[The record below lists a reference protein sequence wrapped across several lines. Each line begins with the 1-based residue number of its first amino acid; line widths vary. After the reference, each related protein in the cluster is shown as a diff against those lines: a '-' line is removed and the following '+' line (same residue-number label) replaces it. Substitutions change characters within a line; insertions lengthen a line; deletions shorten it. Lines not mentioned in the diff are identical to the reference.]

1 MSGSASA
8 GRGVCA
14 FVLTRNRKAL
24 LLECLRAL
32 RSQTRPVEQIIVLDN
47 ASTDGTEATLR
58 REGVLDWPEL
68 SFHRSPENTGGAGGF
83 ARGVALGVQA
93 DREWIWLM
101 DDDAEPRPD
110 ALARLVGAPP
120 AQDPSVVALCSSV
133 VHPDGEI
140 DVQHRCQMGR
150 FIRPMALDAYEPGH
164 YRPVECASF
173 VGFMVRTSVARNIEL
188 PRAEFFIAY
197 DDAEYSLR
205 VRGRGEIRLVPESVL
220 VHKLAIG
227 GGSATRRSRLWN
239 RVLRLNYTS
248 VPWDGFWK
256 QLYALRNF
264 MWIKHQHGEVGS
276 LAFAGLTLTYVLK
289 SLLYDA
295 GPLRRVIWIIR
306 YALRGRRGD
315 FSGPT
320 PEDWR
325 QIAAAG

>member
-1 MSGSASA
+1 V
-8 GRGVCA
+8 R
-14 FVLTRNRKAL
+14 AL
-24 LLECLRAL
+24 LD
-32 RSQTRPVEQIIVLDN
+32 QTCRVDRIVILDN
-47 ASTDGTEATLR
+47 ASTDDTRGLLAA
-58 REGVLDWPEL
+58 EGLLDHPGIRFERL
-68 SFHRSPENTGGAGGF
+68 EENRGGAGGY
-83 ARGVALGVQA
+83 AEGLRLCAQEEM
-93 DREWIWLM
+93 DWIWLM
-101 DDDAEPRPD
+101 DDDAEPRAD
-110 ALARLVGAPP
+110 ALQRALEAPP
-120 AQDPSVVALCSSV
+120 AADERTAVMCSRVLDPS
-133 VHPDGEI
+133 GEI
-140 DVQHRCQMGR
+140 EPLHRCRMGR
-150 FIRPMALDAYEPGH
+150 FITPMPLEDYAQGTYASVD
-164 YRPVECASF
+164 CASF
-173 VGFMVRTSVARNIEL
+173 VGFMIRTSVARSIAL

-205 VRGRGEIRLVPESVL
+205 VRALGDIRLVPESVL

-227 GGSATRRSRLWN
+227 GGSATRRSRFWN
-239 RVLRLNYTS
+239 RALRLNYTS

-264 MWIKHQHGEVGS
+264 MWIKHHHGEVGP

-295 GPLRRVIWIIR
+295 GPLRRVIWIVR

>member
-1 MSGSASA
+1 VSTSASPA
-8 GRGVCA
+8 GGVCA

-24 LLECLRAL
+24 LLECLEAL
-32 RSQTRPVEQIIVLDN
+32 RSQTHPVKQIIVLDN
-47 ASTDGTEATLR
+47 ASTDGTEEALR
-58 REGVLDWPEL
+58 RERVLDWPEL
-68 SFHRSPENTGGAGGF
+68 SFHRSAENTGGAGGF
-83 ARGVALGVQA
+83 ARGVALGVEA
-93 DREWIWLM
+93 HREWIWLM

-110 ALARLVGAPP
+110 ALARLVSAPA
-120 AQDPSVVALCSSV
+120 AQDLAVAALCSSV

-150 FIRPMALDAYEPGH
+150 FIRPMGLEAYEPGQ
-164 YRPVECASF
+164 YRRVQCASF
-173 VGFMVRTSVARNIEL
+173 VGFMIRTSVARSIAL

-205 VRGRGEIRLVPESVL
+205 VRALGDIRLVPESVL
-220 VHKLAIG
+220 VHKLAVG
-227 GGSATRRSRLWN
+227 GGSATRRSRFWN
-239 RVLRLNYTS
+239 RVLGLNYTS
-248 VPWDGFWK
+248 VPWEAFWK